1 MGCTGGEIWGTVT
14 ALGNASSKERCVGT
28 RAVPFALWMRPE
40 YQKSPFSVWGSG
52 ASGFGIFF
60 PAPLLQSA
68 NPYLARDHHPSLAL
82 APHDWG
88 C

>member
-1 MGCTGGEIWGTVT
+1 LELAPSRSHFGC
-14 ALGNASSKERCVGT
+14 A
-28 RAVPFALWMRPE
+28 PE